1 MPMKG
6 LPPRHR
12 TFVSEYL
19 KTKNAKQS
27 AIKAGFSKK
36 TAESQASR
44 LLRNVKVKAE
54 IDKALSKVEEKAL
67 ITVAE
72 VVSEL
77 KKIGFADL
85 RRAYGP
91 DNKILPL
98 SQIPDDVA
106 AALVGVESEELYEGT
121 GQDRE
126 RVGDTVKV
134 KLADK
139 VRCLEALGKH
149 LGIFIERRELSGP
162 NGGPIRLEDLVA
174 GSFEEEEKD

>member
-1 MPMKG
+1 MKG
-6 LPPRHR
+6 LPPRQR
-12 TFVSEYL
+12 VFVSEYL

-36 TAESQASR
+36 SAEVTGSR
-44 LLRNVKVKAE
+44 LLRNAQVKAKIE
-54 IDKALSKVEEKAL
+54 AALGKVEEKAI

-85 RRAYGP
+85 RKAYGT
-91 DNKILPL
+91 DNKLLPL
-98 SQIPDDVA
+98 AQIPDDVA
-106 AALVGVESEELYEGT
+106 AAMIGVESEELYSGS

-174 GSFEEEEKD
+174 GSFEESED